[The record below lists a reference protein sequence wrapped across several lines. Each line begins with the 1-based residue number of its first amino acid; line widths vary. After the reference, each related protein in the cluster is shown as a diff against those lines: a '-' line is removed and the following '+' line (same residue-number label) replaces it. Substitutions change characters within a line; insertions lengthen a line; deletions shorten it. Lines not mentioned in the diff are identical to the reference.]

1 MIYVPTNLENNNYC
15 YTFID
20 TNIIREYKSTQINS
34 LNDYTD
40 YNTGNHY
47 TSYSSSEL
55 MTIQPSC
62 IDHNSLTND
71 FYYRNDFSHIL
82 VIFFIML
89 IIIFYLPYKI
99 IMRFYRKGR

>member
-1 MIYVPTNLENNNYC
+1 MIYVPTSLDNNTYC

-20 TNIIREYKSTQINS
+20 TNIIREYKSIQIDS

-40 YNTGNHY
+40 YNTSNHY
-47 TSYSSSEL
+47 NSYSNKEYL
-55 MTIQPSC
+55 TIQPSC
-62 IDHNSLTND
+62 IDHNSLTNN

-82 VIFFIML
+82 VIFAIMS

>member
-1 MIYVPTNLENNNYC
+1 MIYVPTSLNNNTYC

-47 TSYSSSEL
+47 NSYSSQEYI
-55 MTIQPSC
+55 TIQPSC
-62 IDHNSLTND
+62 IDHKDLTND

-82 VIFFIML
+82 VIFFIMS
-89 IIIFYLPYKI
+89 IIIFYIPYKI